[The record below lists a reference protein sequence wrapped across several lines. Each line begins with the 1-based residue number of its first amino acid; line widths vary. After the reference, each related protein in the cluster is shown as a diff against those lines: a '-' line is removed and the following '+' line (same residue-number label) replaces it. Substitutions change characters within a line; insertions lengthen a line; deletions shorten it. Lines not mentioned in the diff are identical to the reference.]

1 MDDQKT
7 KKLCGTTE
15 NKSKTESASETL
27 NSKIQDLTYD
37 VLRIIFKF
45 LNGKD
50 LSAAAMVCRCWR
62 DAAISELK
70 TRGSEYLC
78 KSLEKNNDSCDNYLD
93 NRVVRNLRIKPML
106 GLIFTG
112 DVENRIFDSVK
123 EGSATDCYCSQLP
136 TSCETVMLRT
146 CETISSDLVLG
157 KNDAVCVFFPT
168 IPKVKVNTFSLDDS
182 SNLEKEKVLDWIH
195 SCSEF
200 GSNEKS
206 KCIMVFSDCDGY
218 KHAIK
223 MLRTIKCKYPKQKL
237 SLIGGIVKD
246 IIYCKRT
253 SEEKFCK
260 KSSTVTVVTL
270 SGPGIHTWSA
280 IIPKKCYGEEEIEE
294 KLKILRENV
303 QLKKFTMGFIFSCVA
318 RLENK
323 KMEMRVFKKIFP
335 EIPIAGGFGDGEFGE
350 NTIQTLSPRK
360 GKASRSYEFSTVFMI
375 LTYG

>member
-1 MDDQKT
+1 MDEQPA
-7 KKLCGTTE
+7 KKLCSVKDD
-15 NKSKTESASETL
+15 KSKKIKSASEKIS
-27 NSKIQDLTYD
+27 SKIQDLTYD
-37 VLRIIFKF
+37 VLRIIFNF

-62 DAAISELK
+62 DAAISEFK
-70 TRGSEYLC
+70 TRGPEYLC
-78 KSLEKNNDSCDNYLD
+78 KSLEKNNAPCDNYLD
-93 NRVVRNLRIKPML
+93 KSIAKNLRIKPML

-112 DVENRIFDSVK
+112 DVENRLFDSMK
-123 EGSATDCYCSQLP
+123 DCYCSQLP

-146 CETISSDLVLG
+146 CDTISSDLVLS

-168 IPKVKVNTFSLDDS
+168 ISKVKVNTFSLDDL
-182 SNLEKEKVLDWIH
+182 NKLEKDKVLDWIH
-195 SCSEF
+195 SCSDF

-246 IIYCKRT
+246 IVYCKRT
-253 SEEKFCK
+253 TDMEFCK

-270 SGPGIHTWSA
+270 SGPGIHTWSV
-280 IIPKKCYGEEEIEE
+280 IMPKKCYDEMEIEE
-294 KLKILRENV
+294 KLKVLRENI

-323 KMEMRVFKKIFP
+323 KMETRVFKKIFP
-335 EIPIAGGFGDGEFGE
+335 EIPLAGGFGDGEFGE
-350 NTIQTLSPRK
+350 NTIQTLSPKK